1 MKNDTKVKPVRK
13 VAKVAVSELNVRK
26 AATRL
31 LNAKLV
37 STEVSYVQ
45 RVLGNTATQEDLDA
59 RVLAVRSM
67 PWADI
72 ALPD

>member
-1 MKNDTKVKPVRK
+1 MTTTKIKARKVTKVS
-13 VAKVAVSELNVRK
+13 VSELNVRK

-45 RVLGNTATQEDLDA
+45 RVLGTTATQEDLDA

-67 PWADI
+67 PWAEI
-72 ALPD
+72 AIPD